1 MVKSLIKKLATT
13 DLGIK
18 FRNTFGIKPQIHSK
32 NIPKSSSISDAF
44 AWRTDGSYKTK
55 FKFMDILDVFYDIKN
70 SYVELKFYCK
80 NNIFIKKIIINEL
93 DIFNEILIDKFF
105 LDGVEDYGVFYIYH
119 HSKDKILENEIISNR
134 CYLSYSHNDN
144 LYSVVH
150 GNNLVNYFINKTD
163 TLGENITKT
172 SLLNNQIYKI
182 QKFFD
187 DFDKTQLFFTN
198 PITEKINFLVNNKSF
213 KLDGNCSIII
223 DIKNNEDTIIIKS
236 NCAHLRPVVFN
247 YKDDFID
254 VHHS

>member
-1 MVKSLIKKLATT
+1 MKSLIRNL
-13 DLGIK
+13 LNIK
-18 FRNTFGIKPQIHSK
+18 IAIFFRNFFGIKPKLFLLNFNDK
-32 NIPKSSSISDAF
+32 NLSVSDAF
-44 AWRTDGSYKTK
+44 FWRTDSNYKTL
-55 FKFMDILDVFYDIKN
+55 FKFTNLLNFFYKDKESQIEIIFYD
-70 SYVELKFYCK
+70 K
-80 NNIFIKKIIINEL
+80 NNKFIKKITKENVL
-93 DIFNEILIDKFF
+93 FSDQLLIDKFF

-163 TLGENITKT
+163 TLGHDITKA

-198 PITEKINFLVNNKSF
+198 PITEKINFFVNNKSF
-213 KLDGNCSIII
+213 KLGGNCSIII
-223 DIKNNEDTIIIKS
+223 DIKNNEDTIIVKS